1 MKSPLL
7 SQGIMFSV
15 RASEIRER
23 AWKLPR
29 TRGEARRGE
38 KKKNQQTELAIL
50 SAWTR
55 GLGRIGG
62 IVGSFLRYVWLFVAN
77 QISLGQHSFEL
88 LTFSRFHLSI
98 WLYLFVGI
106 WQQLVSVY
114 LFPQNGFR
122 FSYPQPPPHPHFL
135 KKIKKINKIKKYTF
149 SNKRNL

>member
-7 SQGIMFSV
+7 SQGIIFSV

-23 AWKLPR
+23 ALKLPR

-38 KKKNQQTELAIL
+38 KKTNQQTELAIL

-62 IVGSFLRYVWLFVAN
+62 IVGSFSELCLVVRCKSN
-77 QISLGQHSFEL
+77 HSLGQHSFEL

-98 WLYLFVGI
+98 WLYLFVCI

-114 LFPQNGFR
+114 LFPQNGFG
-122 FSYPQPPPHPHFL
+122 FSYPQLPPPHFL
-135 KKIKKINKIKKYTF
+135 KKKKKKIKKYTF